1 MDLHPVEGTF
11 HVIKIPLWWSSGQ
24 RARLLLRRSEFESCY
39 DLQFFLENLCLKR
52 TKINKKRPGLAHF
65 INIIIQVEKES
76 GKRPVKRISVKER
89 YHLST
94 CTCLTSKLILKIK
107 NLRDLVVCR

>member
-1 MDLHPVEGTF
+1 MVSVLALYSDNPSSHPAEAYFSV
-11 HVIKIPLWWSSGQ
+11 
-24 RARLLLRRSEFESCY
+24 
-39 DLQFFLENLCLKR
+39 NLCLKR